1 MAGGTAADRGAH
13 PARRSE
19 NFGVRRWLQIGAASA
34 GVSAALFGASLAA
47 PLVGVALADDAGSSS
62 TGSASTGSASGG
74 SSEGENGSSA
84 AAGSAGSSAPT
95 EHVTDETAS
104 PSTTTSTATASSS
117 TSTATASS
125 SSSSSSKSTTTKSEA
140 ADDKTTVSAQTNT
153 GSTSTATGSS
163 VHALSDSPAAEATA
177 SSTSSTSSAH
187 SKLSAASSG
196 QAASQITAPA
206 TTEPVVAAAVPAPVV
221 TAAAAPVTPW
231 ALQVVSATNP
241 YEKALS
247 YHLGGAFMAM
257 QALIAQLPLA
267 DPLKGM
273 LTGTAYTAR
282 RTLLNQAPTV
292 APLTLTGSSDAP
304 VAGRVS
310 AVDAEGDPISY
321 RLVRGPTAGNLT
333 LNADGSFTYTPGQGF
348 DGVDS
353 FVVMAQDLGL
363 HVNLLDPFRGAG
375 TSAGAVF
382 NEGAIKFAF
391 TYTTGANYWST
402 DAKSALE
409 SSAVRLAA
417 YFMITKPV
425 TLTYDVTGESD
436 TTINTLASAGSDL
449 ISNAPGFRRTVV
461 QNKLL
466 SGVDSNGAAADGTID
481 WNFGDSWAYGNAVAG
496 NQFDFVSTAMHELM
510 HSFGFLS
517 NVGPAGSNTNLEW
530 TLFAGFTTTSTGR
543 RMINSRGVWNTAYDP
558 NLTGAGGGLYFD
570 GTNAVAAY
578 GGPVP
583 LFTPNPW
590 QEGSSASHLD
600 DATFTGSNQQ
610 LMNAISGLGL
620 GVRVLSP
627 IEQGIMQDL
636 GYTVVVPS
644 VAV

>member
-1 MAGGTAADRGAH
+1 M
-13 PARRSE
+13 
-19 NFGVRRWLQIGAASA
+19 V
-34 GVSAALFGASLAA
+34 
-47 PLVGVALADDAGSSS
+47 
-62 TGSASTGSASGG
+62 
-74 SSEGENGSSA
+74 SSA
-84 AAGSAGSSAPT
+84 
-95 EHVTDETAS
+95 
-104 PSTTTSTATASSS
+104 
-117 TSTATASS
+117 
-125 SSSSSSKSTTTKSEA
+125 
-140 ADDKTTVSAQTNT
+140 
-153 GSTSTATGSS
+153 
-163 VHALSDSPAAEATA
+163 
-177 SSTSSTSSAH
+177 
-187 SKLSAASSG
+187 
-196 QAASQITAPA
+196 
-206 TTEPVVAAAVPAPVV
+206 
-221 TAAAAPVTPW
+221 
-231 ALQVVSATNP
+231 NP
-241 YEKALS
+241 YEQALS

-257 QALIAQLPLA
+257 HALIAQLPLA

-273 LTGTAYTAR
+273 LAGTAYTVR

-292 APLTLTGSSDAP
+292 APLTLTGASDAP
-304 VAGRVS
+304 VAGQVS

-321 RLVRGPTAGNLT
+321 RLVKGPTAGNLT
-333 LNADGSFTYTPGQGF
+333 LNADGSFTYSPGQGF

-375 TSAGAVF
+375 TSAGALF

-417 YFMITKPV
+417 YFLVTKPV
-425 TLTYDVTGESD
+425 TLEYDVTGEND
-436 TTINTLASAGSDL
+436 TTTSTLASAGSDL
-449 ISNAPGFRRTVV
+449 ISNAPGFWRTVV
-461 QNKLL
+461 QNELL
-466 SGVDSNGAAADGTID
+466 SGVDSNGAAADGAIN
-481 WNFGDSWAYGNAVAG
+481 WNFGESWAYGDAVAA

-517 NVGPAGSNTNLEW
+517 YVGPPGSNTNLEW
-530 TLFAGFTTTSTGR
+530 TLFAGFITTSTGTR
-543 RMINSRGVWNTAYDP
+543 VINSRGVWHTAYDP

-570 GTNAVAAY
+570 GANAVAAH

-610 LMNAISGLGL
+610 LMNAITDVGL

-627 IEQGIMQDL
+627 IEQGIMRDL

-644 VAV
+644 VLL